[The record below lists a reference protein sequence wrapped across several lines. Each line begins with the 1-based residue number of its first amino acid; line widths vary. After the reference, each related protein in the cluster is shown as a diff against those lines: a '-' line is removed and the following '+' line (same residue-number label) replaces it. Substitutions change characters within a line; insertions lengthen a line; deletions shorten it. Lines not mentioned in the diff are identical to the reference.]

1 MMARFVQLN
10 GLLDV
15 RSAIAGMLDNVKSM
29 SSDTNRIEVHAKHLD
44 SIDERLDRIVAL
56 MERMVS
62 SIDELS
68 ARVEGMQEAVEPV
81 GRLANRFPGRAKR

>member
-1 MMARFVQLN
+1 MAGIG
-10 GLLDV
+10 GLERVLDL
-15 RSAIAGMLDNVKSM
+15 RSAVAGMLENIKSM
-29 SSDTNRIEVHAKHLD
+29 SGDTRQIEVHAAHLD
-44 SIDERLDRIVAL
+44 SIDERIDRIVEL

-68 ARVEGMQEAVEPV
+68 ATVEELRESIEPV